1 MSDCAR
7 WSSRRYVGALKG
19 HLSGVQEERSRKA
32 KQGLNPDAGI
42 AASTRCARGFIRVSV
57 PIHIF
62 LFLANLFL
70 TNQRAQKT
78 GNRNRKTGKR
88 D

>member
-1 MSDCAR
+1 MSDCAQ

-42 AASTRCARGFIRVSV
+42 AASTRCARGFIHV
-57 PIHIF
+57 F
-62 LFLANLFL
+62 LFLAKNLCFL
-70 TNQRAQKT
+70 TNQRAQKI
-78 GNRNRKTGKR
+78 GNRDRKTSKR